1 MTKPEFRNNDE
12 CPEYP
17 PVTPGQLK
25 EYRRRLEYLRKHPES
40 AMDWRNSI
48 KQLRKSMQ
56 NRRVKQIDEGKKL

>member
-17 PVTPGQLK
+17 PVTPEQIR
-25 EYRRRLEYLRKHPES
+25 EYRRRLAYLRKHPES